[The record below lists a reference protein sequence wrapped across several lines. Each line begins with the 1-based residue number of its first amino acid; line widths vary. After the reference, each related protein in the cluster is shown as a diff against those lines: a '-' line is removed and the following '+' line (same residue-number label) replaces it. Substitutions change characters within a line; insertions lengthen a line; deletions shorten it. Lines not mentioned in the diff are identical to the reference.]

1 MPEEAIARISYP
13 DSKAFQGMVEALSKI
28 IDEVSMKLGSEGARI
43 RALDPAKIALID
55 IRLPPSAFLE
65 YSVEEEASIG
75 FNVSSLLKLLKRGKR
90 GDRLEIEARGD
101 RVTITITGDVVRRYT
116 ILNLDVVEP
125 EIPEARF
132 SFNVSATLLADLV
145 KNAIR
150 DAEAVGDTVEF
161 EAPNDSE
168 LYIKGVGPEGSGA
181 VTKLTAETGQ
191 LIEYSVSE
199 HSRARYSIDYLKHVL
214 SLTKVADLAT
224 VEFSTDAP
232 LRLGFSLPGEGRV
245 EYLLAPKLE

>member
-1 MPEEAIARISYP
+1 MSGDEAIARISYP
-13 DSKAFQGMVEALSKI
+13 DSKAFQSMIEALAKI
-28 IDEVSMKLGSEGARI
+28 IDEVSMRLTAEGMRI

-55 IRLPPSAFLE
+55 IRLPPSAFL
-65 YSVEEEASIG
+65 
-75 FNVSSLLKLLKRGKR
+75 KRGKR
-90 GDRLEIEARGD
+90 GDRLEIEAKGD
-101 RVTITITGDVVRRYT
+101 RVTITMVGDVVRRYS
-116 ILNLDVVEP
+116 ILNLDVLEP

-132 SFNVSATLLADLV
+132 SFNASATLMADLV

-161 EAPNDSE
+161 DAPDTTVF
-168 LYIKGVGPEGSGA
+168 YIRGVGPEGSGA
-181 VTKLTAETGQ
+181 ETRLTAETDQ
-191 LIEYSVSE
+191 LIEYNVSE
-199 HSRARYSIDYLKHVL
+199 ASKARYSIDYLKHVL
-214 SLTKVADLAT
+214 SLTKVADLVT